1 MVAYLNEQRCGTARA
16 GLIVVIEIRG
26 KAMDV
31 AGVDKD
37 DIARRVHVGSVIDLE
52 DAFAVEGKQNLE
64 VIMKMV
70 LNELDLVDEHLDV
83 LDLGIFDYLNT

>member
-1 MVAYLNEQRCGTARA
+1 
-16 GLIVVIEIRG
+16 
-26 KAMDV
+26 MDV

-37 DIARRVHVGSVIDLE
+37 DIARRVHVGRVIDLE
-52 DAFAVEGKQNLE
+52 DAFAAKGKQNLE

-83 LDLGIFDYLNT
+83 FDLGIFDYLNT

>member
-1 MVAYLNEQRCGTARA
+1 
-16 GLIVVIEIRG
+16 
-26 KAMDV
+26 MDV
-31 AGVDKD
+31 ARVYED
-37 DIARRVHVGSVIDLE
+37 DIARRVHIGRVIDLE
-52 DAFAVEGKQNLE
+52 DAFSAEGKQNLE

>member
-1 MVAYLNEQRCGTARA
+1 
-16 GLIVVIEIRG
+16 
-26 KAMDV
+26 MDV

-37 DIARRVHVGSVIDLE
+37 DIARRVHVGRVIDLE
-52 DAFAVEGKQNLE
+52 DAFAIQSKQNLE

>member
-1 MVAYLNEQRCGTARA
+1 
-16 GLIVVIEIRG
+16 
-26 KAMDV
+26 MDV

-37 DIARRVHVGSVIDLE
+37 DIARRVHIGRVIDLE
-52 DAFAVEGKQNLE
+52 DAFSAESKQNLE

>member
-1 MVAYLNEQRCGTARA
+1 
-16 GLIVVIEIRG
+16 
-26 KAMDV
+26 MDV

-37 DIARRVHVGSVIDLE
+37 DIARRVHVGRVIDLE
-52 DAFAVEGKQNLE
+52 DAFAIQGKQNLE

>member
-1 MVAYLNEQRCGTARA
+1 M
-16 GLIVVIEIRG
+16 GLVFVVEIRG

-31 AGVDKD
+31 AGINKD
-37 DIARRVHVGSVIDLE
+37 DIAWRVHVGRVIDLE
-52 DAFAVEGKQNLE
+52 DAFAIKGEQNLE

>member
-1 MVAYLNEQRCGTARA
+1 M
-16 GLIVVIEIRG
+16 GLVVVIEIRG

-31 AGVDKD
+31 AGINKD
-37 DIARRVHVGSVIDLE
+37 DIARRVHVGRVIDLE
-52 DAFAVEGKQNLE
+52 DAFAVKGEQNLE